1 MTTRRPPAATASRP
15 RRPERRASPATGTR
29 TTASSTSPSAPRHGL
44 ARVLSKAGLCSRTEA
59 ARWIADGRVTVDGR
73 VINNPEFPIIDGRH
87 HVRVDG
93 QPLDAP
99 KRVYL
104 MLNKPRGLVTT
115 AQDER
120 GRDTVYRCLDAAGL
134 PGSAPVGRLDKASEG
149 MLLFSNDPQWAARL
163 TDPATG
169 PDKTYHVQI
178 DAIPDAAR
186 LQALCAGIEDEGE
199 VLRARRATLL
209 RSGDKT
215 AWLEVV
221 LEEGRNRHIRRL
233 LAAFDINVLR
243 LVRVAIG
250 QLPLGELGKGAWRE
264 LSQHDLDLLHA
275 VADSAAA
282 TP

>member
-1 MTTRRPPAATASRP
+1 M
-15 RRPERRASPATGTR
+15 
-29 TTASSTSPSAPRHGL
+29 

-93 QPLDAP
+93 QLLDAP
-99 KRVYL
+99 KRVHL

-115 AQDER
+115 AHDER
-120 GRDTVYRCLDAAGL
+120 GRDTVYRCFDAAGL
-134 PGSAPVGRLDKASEG
+134 PWIAPVGRLDKASEG
-149 MLLFSNDPQWAARL
+149 LLLFSNDPQWAARL

>member
-1 MTTRRPPAATASRP
+1 MIRTAGCTGSSRSARCCRSPHRPI
-15 RRPERRASPATGTR
+15 G
-29 TTASSTSPSAPRHGL
+29 
-44 ARVLSKAGLCSRTEA
+44 
-59 ARWIADGRVTVDGR
+59 
-73 VINNPEFPIIDGRH
+73 
-87 HVRVDG
+87 
-93 QPLDAP
+93 
-99 KRVYL
+99 
-104 MLNKPRGLVTT
+104 
-115 AQDER
+115 
-120 GRDTVYRCLDAAGL
+120 
-134 PGSAPVGRLDKASEG
+134 
-149 MLLFSNDPQWAARL
+149 
-163 TDPATG
+163 
-169 PDKTYHVQI
+169 
-178 DAIPDAAR
+178 
-186 LQALCAGIEDEGE
+186 
-199 VLRARRATLL
+199 ATLL